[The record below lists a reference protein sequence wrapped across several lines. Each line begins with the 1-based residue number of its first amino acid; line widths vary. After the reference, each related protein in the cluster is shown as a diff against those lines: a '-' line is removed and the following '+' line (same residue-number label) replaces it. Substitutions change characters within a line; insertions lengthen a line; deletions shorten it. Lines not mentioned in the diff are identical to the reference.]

1 MIFALMGAAL
11 SAASSGMAASS
22 ANEQAYQQAKLDSK
36 RAFRQVKIN
45 RQAANDSYTSIQR
58 RLNQDI
64 KSALYKRE
72 AMLIKLTRARGTYA
86 AMEGRTGK
94 SSRRQQALETFG
106 AWGRDSER
114 LSDSMTDL
122 TVGRQADLDRVSRQ
136 QYEADVNASA
146 MVRQPAYTNPGLAIM
161 TSIAGNLGTLD
172 SMRAPNP
179 YGGGGGGGF
188 NTSYSAPGGYTIPKA
203 AFPIANIP
211 ISYGP

>member
-1 MIFALMGAAL
+1 MFFALAGMGLSAL
-11 SAASSGMAASS
+11 SAGMAANEQ
-22 ANEQAYQQAKLDSK
+22 NEQAYQQAKLDSK

-64 KSALYKRE
+64 KGALYKRE
-72 AMLIKLTRARGTYA
+72 AMLIKLTQARGTYA
-86 AMEGRTGK
+86 ASEGRVGK
-94 SSRRQQALETFG
+94 SSRRVAALESFG
-106 AWGRDSER
+106 RWGRDSAR

-122 TVGRQADLDRVSRQ
+122 TIGREAEMKRVSRQ

-146 MVRQPAYTNPGLAIM
+146 MVRPPAYTNPGLAIM
-161 TSIAGNLGTLD
+161 SSIAGNLGTLG
-172 SMRAPNP
+172 SMMAPNP
-179 YGGGGGGGF
+179 YGGGGGGGT

>member
-1 MIFALMGAAL
+1 MFFALAGMGL
-11 SAASSGMAASS
+11 SALAAGMAANEQ
-22 ANEQAYQQAKLDSK
+22 NEQAYQQAKLDSK

-122 TVGRQADLDRVSRQ
+122 AIGREAEMNRVSRQ

-146 MVRQPAYTNPGLAIM
+146 MVRPPAYTNPGLAIM
-161 TSIAGNLGTLD
+161 SSIAGNLGTLG
-172 SMRAPNP
+172 SMAAPNP

-188 NTSYSAPGGYTIPKA
+188 TASYSNPGGYTIPLSSVPKSG
-203 AFPIANIP
+203 FT
-211 ISYGP
+211 YKR